1 MSFITDR
8 KRVDGLGSAHNGVGH
23 WMSQRVTSLALIP
36 LSLMFLF
43 PFMRNL
49 GADHAVMLQTY
60 AHPYH
65 ALVAVMFFIVVCRH
79 LQQGMQVVIEDYVHG
94 QRMLLATLIMNK
106 LIWGGVAVT
115 AVFAIAKI
123 AFSA

>member
-8 KRVDGLGSAHNGVGH
+8 KRVEGLGSAHNGVSH
-23 WMSQRVTSLALIP
+23 WMSQRLTSIALIP

-43 PFMRNL
+43 PFMRSL
-49 GADHAVMLQTY
+49 GADHSTILQTY
-60 AHPYH
+60 SHPYH
-65 ALVAVMFFIVVCRH
+65 ALVAVMFFIVVCKH
-79 LQQGMQVVIEDYVHG
+79 LQQGLQVVIEDYVHG
-94 QRMLLATLIMNK
+94 QRTLLASLILNK

>member
-8 KRVDGLGSAHNGVGH
+8 KRVDGLGSSHSGVGH
-23 WMSQRVTSLALIP
+23 WMSQRVTSIALIP

-43 PFMRNL
+43 PFIRVL
-49 GADHAVMLQTY
+49 GADHAVILQTY

-65 ALVAVMFFIVVCRH
+65 ALVAVMFFIVLSMH
-79 LQQGMQVVIEDYVHG
+79 LQQGLQVVIEDYIHG
-94 QRMLLATLIMNK
+94 HRKRIGLLIANK
-106 LIWGGVAVT
+106 LFWGGVAVI
-115 AVFAIAKI
+115 AAFAIAKI

>member
-8 KRVDGLGSAHNGVGH
+8 KRVDGLGSSHSGVGH
-23 WMSQRVTSLALIP
+23 WMSQRVSSLALIP

-49 GADHAVMLQTY
+49 GADHAAMMQTY

-65 ALVAVMFFIVVCRH
+65 ALVAVMFFIVLCMH
-79 LQQGMQVVIEDYVHG
+79 LHQGLQVVIEDYIHG
-94 QRMLLATLIMNK
+94 YRKRTGLLIANK
-106 LIWGGVAVT
+106 LFWGGVAVT
-115 AVFAIAKI
+115 AVFAISKI

>member
-8 KRVDGLGSAHNGVGH
+8 KRVDGLGSSHNGVSH
-23 WMSQRVTSLALIP
+23 WMSQRLTAIALIP

-43 PFMRNL
+43 PFIRTL

-65 ALVAVMFFIVVCRH
+65 ALVAVMFFVTLCKH
-79 LQQGMQVVIEDYVHG
+79 LQQGVQVVIEDYVHG
-94 QRMLLATLIMNK
+94 QRMLLTSLILNK
-106 LIWGGVAVT
+106 LVWGGVAVI
-115 AVFAIAKI
+115 AIFAIAKI